1 MALPSLLL
9 AILVLGGTALAGIL
23 WGRSSARAAAQ
34 RCRELE
40 AELTASQAAL
50 SQYRGEVAAHFS
62 QTSDLLRA
70 MTHHYRTVYEHL
82 AEGAR
87 TLCPEQAT
95 ALGAGLDRALLP
107 EEAQARGEGA
117 AQPTLMPQGDR
128 PNGTPGSGAGESDEL
143 ELDPEVT
150 SPTTH

>member
-50 SQYRGEVAAHFS
+50 SQYRSEVAAHFS
-62 QTSDLLRA
+62 QTSELLRA
-70 MTHHYRTVYEHL
+70 MTHQYRTVYEHL

-95 ALGAGLDRALLP
+95 GLGAGLDRALLP
-107 EEAQARGEGA
+107 EEAQAPGA

-128 PNGTPGSGAGESDEL
+128 PNGTPGSGAAESDEL
-143 ELDPEVT
+143 ELDPEEA

>member
-1 MALPSLLL
+1 MALPSLLF
-9 AILVLGGTALAGIL
+9 AILVLGGTALAGVL

-40 AELTASQAAL
+40 AELAASQAAL
-50 SQYRGEVAAHFS
+50 GQYRSEVAAHFS
-62 QTSDLLRA
+62 QTSELLRT

-87 TLCPEQAT
+87 TLCPDQVT
-95 ALGAGLDRALLP
+95 SLGAGLDRALLP
-107 EEAQARGEGA
+107 EEAQVSSERTA
-117 AQPTLMPQGDR
+117 AATVISQEDR
-128 PNGTPGSGAGESDEL
+128 SNGTPSGAAGESDEL
-143 ELDPEVT
+143 ELDPEET